1 MIIFI
6 DKSTIT
12 HSSDLV
18 NVIRD
23 VVNLSRNMHKTD
35 DEANNETDDESKTKI
50 KKTNSIIK
58 N

>member
-12 HSSDLV
+12 RSSDLV

-23 VVNLSRNMHKTD
+23 AVNLSRNMHKTD
-35 DEANNETDDESKTKI
+35 NEANNEANNEKDNNSK
-50 KKTNSIIK
+50 
-58 N
+58 